1 MRKGGRG
8 PSEEGGRGLSE
19 EGGRAGGRAGGRE
32 ATSILATRQAVI
44 VTGIR
49 KL

>member
-1 MRKGGRG
+1 MQTEYKWYIT
-8 PSEEGGRGLSE
+8 PKNQYS
-19 EGGRAGGRAGGRE
+19 
-32 ATSILATRQAVI
+32 ATSILATRHPVI